1 MQALEIHLEDW
12 QQEALAELARARGV
26 GLETYIQSLV
36 NERLSTHISNTLEHL
51 FSGTQTRWDCC
62 PSDTIEGRLKQLFEE

>member
-36 NERLSTHISNTLEHL
+36 NERLSTHICKTLEHL
-51 FSGTQTRWDCC
+51 FSGTQARWDCSPC
-62 PSDTIEGRLKQLFEE
+62 ETIEERLKRLFEE